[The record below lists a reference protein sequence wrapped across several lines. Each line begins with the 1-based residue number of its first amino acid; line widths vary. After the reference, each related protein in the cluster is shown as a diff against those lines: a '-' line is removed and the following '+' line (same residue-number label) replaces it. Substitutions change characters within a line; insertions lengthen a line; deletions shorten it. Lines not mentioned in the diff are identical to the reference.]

1 MTVRLIYGPPGAGK
15 STYAREHAQDGD
27 LVIDLDDIRANV
39 GNEDTARKL
48 RGVMES
54 TARQHE
60 GDVWIVRTLAKADER
75 AEFMARVGVDEA
87 IPLAVDA
94 DTAKERVRKRDGS
107 DEKLPA
113 IDRWWENYTPDEGG
127 ESEDPAMDQ
136 TNTAP
141 SGEPQAAIPPA
152 VEAAGQGSPKEALEA
167 DLRASGVPAD
177 VPVAEMSVEQQA
189 AYWKAR
195 SRANEREAQE
205 AREAL
210 KNNAVERKPAADTP
224 PPALPFDPAVRE
236 VFEARLEAA
245 LAKRP
250 EFADVP
256 LAKHLDL
263 STFVDADGRVDRE
276 AVTAFVEALPQGAA
290 VNTAGTPAG
299 WGSNAAYQ
307 GASGIDAGEALY
319 DALHSK
325 N

>member
-113 IDRWWENYTPDEGG
+113 IDRWWAEYTPDMEDAAMAEHDETNQAETSQDQGATPEVAERKQEG
-127 ESEDPAMDQ
+127 
-136 TNTAP
+136 
-141 SGEPQAAIPPA
+141 
-152 VEAAGQGSPKEALEA
+152 L
-167 DLRASGVPAD
+167 PAD
-177 VPVAEMSVEQQA
+177 IPVSEMSLEDQVT
-189 AYWKAR
+189 YWKRR
-195 SRANEREAQE
+195 SRANEKD
-205 AREAL
+205 AREYREQAERVE
-210 KNNAVERKPAADTP
+210 AERKAPEAPVAP
-224 PPALPFDPAVRE
+224 SVDPAQRE
-236 VFEARLEAA
+236 VFEARVDAA
-245 LAKRP
+245 LATRP
-250 EFADVP
+250 DYAGVP
-256 LAKHLDL
+256 FAKHLDM
-263 STFVDADGRVDRE
+263 STFVGDDGRVDRE
-276 AVTAFVEALPQGAA
+276 AVAAFFEALPQGAHK
-290 VNTAGTPAG
+290 TAGTPAG
-299 WGSNAAYQ
+299 WGSNAPYE
-307 GASGIDAGEALY
+307 GASGIDAGREMFKASR
-319 DALHSK
+319 AK

>member
-94 DTAKERVRKRDGS
+94 DTAKERARERGDS
-107 DEKLPA
+107 DEKISA
-113 IDRWWENYTPDEGG
+113 IDRWWEDYTPDEGG
-127 ESEDPAMDQ
+127 ESEDPAMGQ

-141 SGEPQAAIPPA
+141 QHADAEQAPA
-152 VEAAGQGSPKEALEA
+152 PETPKEALEA

-177 VPVAEMSVEQQA
+177 VPVAEMSVDQQT

-210 KNNAVERKPAADTP
+210 KNTAAERKPAADTP
-224 PPALPFDPAVRE
+224 APVPTFDPAVRE

-307 GASGIDAGEALY
+307 GASGIDAGRELFKASRANL
-319 DALHSK
+319 
-325 N
+325 

>member
-1 MTVRLIYGPPGAGK
+1 
-15 STYAREHAQDGD
+15 
-27 LVIDLDDIRANV
+27 
-39 GNEDTARKL
+39 
-48 RGVMES
+48 
-54 TARQHE
+54 
-60 GDVWIVRTLAKADER
+60 
-75 AEFMARVGVDEA
+75 
-87 IPLAVDA
+87 
-94 DTAKERVRKRDGS
+94 
-107 DEKLPA
+107 
-113 IDRWWENYTPDEGG
+113 
-127 ESEDPAMDQ
+127 
-136 TNTAP
+136 
-141 SGEPQAAIPPA
+141 
-152 VEAAGQGSPKEALEA
+152 
-167 DLRASGVPAD
+167 
-177 VPVAEMSVEQQA
+177 MSVDQQA

-210 KNNAVERKPAADTP
+210 KNTAAERKPAADTP
-224 PPALPFDPAVRE
+224 APVPTFDPAVRD

-307 GASGIDAGEALY
+307 GASGIDAGRELFKASRANL
-319 DALHSK
+319 
-325 N
+325 

>member
-113 IDRWWENYTPDEGG
+113 IDRWWAEYTPDM
-127 ESEDPAMDQ
+127 EDAAMAEQNETNQQADQ
-136 TNTAP
+136 QDA
-141 SGEPQAAIPPA
+141 QAATDA
-152 VEAAGQGSPKEALEA
+152 QKEMKAELSSA
-167 DLRASGVPAD
+167 GVPSD
-177 VPVAEMSVEQQA
+177 VPVAEMSVEHQA

-195 SRANEREAQE
+195 ARANEKEADAARNELREQA
-205 AREAL
+205 
-210 KNNAVERKPAADTP
+210 ERKPADP
-224 PPALPFDPAVRE
+224 PQVPPSPKDDPATRE

-245 LAKRP
+245 LATRP
-250 EFADVP
+250 DFKDVP
-256 LAKHLDL
+256 FAKHLDM
-263 STFVDADGRVDRE
+263 STFVGDDGRVDRE
-276 AVTAFVEALPQGAA
+276 AVAAFFEALPQGAA
-290 VNTAGTPAG
+290 AMIAGTPAG
-299 WGSNAAYQ
+299 WGSNAPYE
-307 GASGIDAGEALY
+307 GASGVDAGREMYKA
-319 DALHSK
+319 SRP
-325 N
+325 NN

>member
-1 MTVRLIYGPPGAGK
+1 MTTRLIYGPPGAGK
-15 STYAREHAQDGD
+15 TTYAREHAQDGD

-39 GNEDTARKL
+39 GNEQTARKMRDL
-48 RGVMES
+48 MES
-54 TARQHE
+54 GAREHD
-60 GDVWIVRTLAKADER
+60 GDVWIIRTLAKADER

-87 IPLAVDA
+87 VPLAVDA
-94 DTAKERVRKRDGS
+94 DTAKERARKRGDS
-107 DEKLPA
+107 DEKISA

-127 ESEDPAMDQ
+127 ESEDPAMGQ

-141 SGEPQAAIPPA
+141 SGEPQAATPTA
-152 VEAAGQGSPKEALEA
+152 VEATEQESPKEALEA

-210 KNNAVERKPAADTP
+210 KNTAAERKPAADTP
-224 PPALPFDPAVRE
+224 APVPTFDPAVRE

-276 AVTAFVEALPQGAA
+276 AVAAFVEALPQGAA

-307 GASGIDAGEALY
+307 GASGIDAGRELFKASRANL
-319 DALHSK
+319 
-325 N
+325 